1 MPSKGAGASLKDI
14 EIVATD
20 AGPSVKLHGEAA
32 AAAQS
37 RGIGSFQLSISHA
50 DAIAMSVCVAQKA

>member
-20 AGPSVKLHGEAA
+20 AGPTVKLHGDAA
-32 AAAQS
+32 AAAS
-37 RGIGSFQLSISHA
+37 ARGIGSFKLSLSHS
-50 DAIAMSVCVAQKA
+50 DTLAMAVALAQA